1 MCFARQAL
9 KFTCSGFSHSFRIP
23 AGSMTF
29 FRAVT
34 ILATVLKKK
43 KKGPV
48 FYRFGRYDRY
58 DRYIQSVGWRWVGGS
73 EPRESRKGACWSLL
87 RCAVMHGWAA
97 RRGDAESL
105 NSLNSA
111 SRCLYGDALP

>member
-23 AGSMTF
+23 AGLMTF
-29 FRAVT
+29 
-34 ILATVLKKK
+34 
-43 KKGPV
+43 

-73 EPRESRKGACWSLL
+73 EPRESRKGSW
-87 RCAVMHGWAA
+87 VGGWVWA
-97 RRGDAESL
+97 RG
-105 NSLNSA
+105 
-111 SRCLYGDALP
+111 